1 MRAVVMRAFGNPE
14 VLEVEDVEDP
24 VPAGGEV
31 LVRVRAVEVS
41 STRDLGTRSGN
52 HPFSQQVTLP
62 HVLGGDF
69 AGVVKSVGTG
79 VDARLIGKRV
89 AVSSSVTCGACGACS
104 AGREAQCLRLQMI
117 GIHRWGAYA
126 ELATAPAANVCEVPA
141 DMSFPE
147 AAALAATG
155 PIAFTQLN
163 AGQVRTGTWL
173 LVPGATGAL
182 GTTLVALGTALG
194 ARVVAMSRRPGAI
207 PAVLRTEARLAGS
220 DSELAARLLAL
231 TADAGIDLVIDN
243 VASRADFARYYPAL
257 AVGGRIILSGAIG
270 ALEETTLQ
278 VPSRPLYLRSQ
289 TLLGI
294 RTSSL
299 RDVAAFWDV
308 ADAGFRLSHELI
320 SQLPLGRA
328 AEAHA
333 SLTQNVGHL
342 VLTTKADHW
351 SSDR

>member
-1 MRAVVMRAFGNPE
+1 MRAVLMRAFGSPD
-14 VLEVEDVEDP
+14 VLEVNDVPDP
-24 VPAGGEV
+24 VPAEGEV

-41 STRDLGTRSGN
+41 STRDLGTRSGH

-69 AGVVKSVGTG
+69 AGVVESVGTG
-79 VDARLIGKRV
+79 ADARLIGKRV

-117 GIHRWGAYA
+117 GIHRWGSYA
-126 ELATAPAANVCEVPA
+126 ELAAVPAANLREVPA
-141 DMSFPE
+141 DMPFPQ

-163 AGQVRTGTWL
+163 AGQVRAGTWL
-173 LVPGATGAL
+173 LVAGATGAL
-182 GTTLVALGTALG
+182 GTTLVALGTAFG
-194 ARVVAMSRRPGAI
+194 ARVVAMSRRPGSI

-220 DSELAARLLAL
+220 DGELAVKLLAL

-243 VASRADFARYYPAL
+243 VGSGADFARYYPAL
-257 AVGGRIILSGAIG
+257 AVGGRIVLSGAIG
-270 ALEETTLQ
+270 APEQTTLP
-278 VPSRPLYLRSQ
+278 VPARPLYLRSQ
-289 TLLGI
+289 SLLGI
-294 RTSSL
+294 RTSSP

-308 ADAGFRLSHELI
+308 VDAGFRLSGELI
-320 SQLPLGRA
+320 SQLPLDHA

-333 SLTQNVGHL
+333 SLAQNVGHR
-342 VLTTKADHW
+342 VLTTKPDP
-351 SSDR
+351 